1 MYDQIIVEG
10 HLPVVA
16 EAMCIYVRKDFT
28 SEAVQAPFPRL
39 ASLVLSERMFTSKS
53 KCVRSYS
60 GDLAVRT
67 EQIEV
72 LVCSETLR

>member
-16 EAMCIYVRKDFT
+16 EAMCVYVRKDFT

-39 ASLVLSERMFTSKS
+39 ASLVVSEWLFTSKS
-53 KCVRSYS
+53 KCIRSYS
-60 GDLAVRT
+60 G
-67 EQIEV
+67 E
-72 LVCSETLR
+72 LVV